1 MKCDCGSETK
11 VMQTMPIRDVIK
23 RRRKCVDCKKLMF
36 TLEVRAEVLDI
47 AEPPP
52 PPKPKPKPK
61 PLPPLAKVAKAVNQK
76 RVEARRKN
84 EDRRNRVPSY
94 FIEDDEY

>member
-1 MKCDCGSETK
+1 MH
-11 VMQTMPIRDVIK
+11 
-23 RRRKCVDCKKLMF
+23 

-47 AEPPP
+47 EPE
-52 PPKPKPKPK
+52 PPKPKPKPEPIK
-61 PLPPLAKVAKAVNQK
+61 PMAKAAKVIHQK
-76 RVEARRKN
+76 RVETRRTN